1 MADSEQLSVFSGQ
14 FGYLDHTLA
23 NASLTTQVTGVVPW
37 HINADEPRALDYNDD
52 NQPGLYSPDA
62 YRSSDHD
69 PVIVGLSLGEVT
81 VQRLYLPLVVD
92 D

>member
-1 MADSEQLSVFSGQ
+1 VKE
-14 FGYLDHTLA
+14 
-23 NASLTTQVTGVVPW
+23 
-37 HINADEPRALDYNDD
+37 IALDYNDY
-52 NQPGLYSPDA
+52 NQSGLYSPDA